1 MEKDKEEQY
10 VEDYFQAA
18 SAAGEMFRMDPP
30 IILAQGALESAWGT
44 SHLAKA
50 HHNFF
55 GITIGAGK
63 ANAFWDGKK
72 MYQAQNQYKLKFRS
86 YESPEDG
93 FKDFGRLIALAP
105 IYKKA
110 HAVAL
115 TDVEAYA
122 RATAYSA
129 YISEGNGDNREHYR
143 QGIVRCYRLIR
154 LIAEKKGWLTP
165 PGPAS

>member
-1 MEKDKEEQY
+1 MEKEEQY

-18 SAAGEMFRMDPP
+18 KSAGDMFRMDPL
-30 IILAQGALESAWGT
+30 IILAQGALESGWGT
-44 SHLAKA
+44 SHLAKV

-55 GITIGAGK
+55 GITTGSGK

-86 YESPEDG
+86 YESPSNG

-110 HAVAL
+110 HAVAMS
-115 TDVEAYA
+115 DVEGYA
-122 RATAYSA
+122 KAIAYSA
-129 YISEGNGDNREHYR
+129 YISESNGDNREHYR
-143 QGIVRCYRLIR
+143 NGILRCYRIIR
-154 LIAEKKGWLTP
+154 QIAEKKEWLNP
-165 PGPAS
+165 PGAVS